1 MCSSVVV
8 LLSLQKDQKS
18 NNKSTFIDRSMGVAK
33 AISASPDV
41 EMWCII
47 SSVNFYFSSSKFLT
61 ALQDFKLVYLTL
73 LSSRYYFNGKFKNIF
88 FFKVWYIRCKKYAGR
103 INNCM
108 FNIFVENNIL
118 SQMTG
123 VSRNEGKLYFWLFFS
138 AAGIAGFSTFGS
150 YWLNAFYH
158 GVFLL
163 HFVTSESFLIESLKK
178 NSCL

>member
-1 MCSSVVV
+1 MFVFLSDMCSSVVV

-73 LSSRYYFNGKFKNIF
+73 LSSRYYFNGKFKNMF

-123 VSRNEGKLYFWLFFS
+123 VSRNEGKLYF
-138 AAGIAGFSTFGS
+138 
-150 YWLNAFYH
+150 
-158 GVFLL
+158 
-163 HFVTSESFLIESLKK
+163 
-178 NSCL
+178 